1 MRPRASHI
9 VIVAAAAALLA
20 IAGSATIDAHKAIT
34 SKFTYNDDIYPILRD
49 KCGKCH
55 VDGGP
60 APMSLL
66 TYNDDGGAVAWAESI
81 KEMLMAGAM
90 PPYYGDPTGPALK
103 NNAHGL
109 TPRELDKLLTWSA
122 GGTPRGDLNHNPPSS
137 KAKTEWVM
145 GKPDLVIPFD
155 KAASLGPGEMEK
167 FVEVTLPTAL
177 TEAKWVKAA
186 DLLPGNAA
194 IVRQATIS
202 VENGPVLAVWEPMDD
217 PAAAP
222 EGSAFKLPAGAKV
235 HVKVRYRKSW
245 QDEQETRTDKSSV
258 GLYFTAAPAS
268 GKDIQSTT
276 IDGEKRETKV
286 AAAGKLLAVR
296 AMVDR
301 AYSSLEVTA
310 VNAAGQKTPL
320 LKLRAPRS
328 EWPRRYWL
336 AAPIDVPAGSTI
348 QVTTVAADTDS
359 GPLGPKFESPFQ
371 VALEFVP
378 Q

>member
-1 MRPRASHI
+1 MRPRASHVLGI
-9 VIVAAAAALLA
+9 AGGITLLA
-20 IAGSATIDAHKAIT
+20 IAGSVTIDAHKAIT
-34 SKFTYNDDIYPILRD
+34 SKFTYNDDIYPILKE

-81 KEMLMAGAM
+81 KEMLLANAM
-90 PPYYGDPTGPALK
+90 PPYYGDPTGPAVK
-103 NNAHGL
+103 NPHGL
-109 TPRELDKLLTWSA
+109 TPRELDKLLTWTS
-122 GGTPRGDLNHNPPSS
+122 GGTPHGDLNHNPPAS
-137 KAKTEWVM
+137 KAKIEWTM
-145 GKPDLVIPFD
+145 GKPDAVLAFD
-155 KAASLGPGEMEK
+155 KEVTLGPGEMEK
-167 FVEVTLPTAL
+167 FADVIVATNL

-217 PAAAP
+217 ANAAP
-222 EGSAFKLPAGAKV
+222 EGAAFKVPAGAKL
-235 HVKVRYRKSW
+235 HVKIRYRKGW

-258 GLYFTAAPAS
+258 GLYFTSAPAS
-268 GKDIQSTT
+268 GKDLQSLV
-276 IDGEKRETKV
+276 IDGEKREAK
-286 AAAGKLLAVR
+286 AAVAGKLMAVR
-296 AMVDR
+296 AMVDQPY
-301 AYSSLEVTA
+301 ASLEVTA

-320 LKLRAPRS
+320 LKLRGPRP

-336 AAPIDVPAGSTI
+336 ASPIDVPAGSTI
-348 QVTTVAADTDS
+348 QVTAVASDTES

-371 VALEFVP
+371 VALEYVP